1 MPAELQEIK
10 DQLLRTDEQF
20 RQMVTEHHELDE
32 RVKHL
37 SNQAFLSAPQQI
49 EEISLKKRKLHLKDQ
64 IEDALRRHRN
74 PEMNG
79 AHAQSH

>member
-20 RQMVTEHHELDE
+20 RQMVSEHHELDE

-37 SNQAFLSAPQQI
+37 SNQTFLTAPQQI

-64 IEDALRRHRN
+64 IEDALRRHRG

-79 AHAQSH
+79 AHVQSH